1 MPEYISL
8 MPEPGTP
15 QYDNMRRWMR
25 AAYTD
30 PRNVRFR
37 AEVNADLSNL
47 AFLTQGG
54 ADPLP
59 DITDPVR
66 GAVELTVT
74 LLTTGP
80 LDDEDQ
86 FMEDVERALRKLKV
100 ENRTVIDVLIPDGP
114 RQVRVLDD
122 KHYQAGDHFQNPL
135 DGRDD

>member
-25 AAYTD
+25 QAYSD

-37 AEVNADLSNL
+37 REVNADLNNL

-54 ADPLP
+54 TDPLP
-59 DITDPVR
+59 DVTDPVR
-66 GAVELTVT
+66 SAVQINVT
-74 LLTTGP
+74 LLTEGP

-86 FMEDVERALRKLKV
+86 YMEDVERALRSVKI
-100 ENRTVIDVLIPDGP
+100 ENRKVIDVLITDVPE
-114 RQVRVLDD
+114 RVTVLDA
-122 KHYQAGDHFQNPL
+122 KHYQAGDHFQNAIDQP
-135 DGRDD
+135 